1 MYLHRIYLNPRCREA
16 RRDVS
21 DPYEMHSTLCR
32 AFAAGNEKCSP
43 GTFLW
48 RMENE
53 TSLEGYVK
61 ILIQSNAVA
70 NWTEINYKEWFAK
83 NPDPALDLN
92 NLLQLETLSVSKRL
106 RFRLRANP
114 CVSRNRKRI
123 GLFKNE
129 EQSDWLKRKGLAH
142 GFEVCALQISQEQM
156 LKGYQRGKRSIS
168 IFSVLFDG
176 ILSVTEPS
184 VFKKTVAGG
193 IGHGK
198 ALGLGMLSVVPFK

>member
-1 MYLHRIYLNPRCREA
+1 MYLHRIYLNLRCREA

-32 AFAAGNEKCSP
+32 AFAVGNEKCPP
-43 GTFLW
+43 GAFLW
-48 RMENE
+48 RMESE
-53 TSLEGYVK
+53 TSSEGYVK
-61 ILIQSNAVA
+61 ILLQSNSVA
-70 NWTEINYKEWFAK
+70 NWSGINYKEWFAK
-83 NPDPALDLN
+83 SPDPALDLN
-92 NLLQLETLSVSKRL
+92 NLLQLETLPVNKRL

-114 CVSRNRKRI
+114 CVSRNKKRI

-129 EQSDWLKRKGLAH
+129 EQRDWLKRKGLAH

-156 LKGYQRGKRSIS
+156 LKGHQKGRGAIS

-176 ILSVTEPS
+176 IMSVTEPS
-184 VFKKTVAGG
+184 VFKETVAGG

-198 ALGLGMLSVVPFK
+198 ALGLGMLSVVPVK